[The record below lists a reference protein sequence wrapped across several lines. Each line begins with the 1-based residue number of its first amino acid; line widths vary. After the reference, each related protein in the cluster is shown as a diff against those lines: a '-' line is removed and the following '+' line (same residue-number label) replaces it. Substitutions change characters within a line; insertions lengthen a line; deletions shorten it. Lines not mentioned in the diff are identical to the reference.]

1 MLEGLSR
8 LQGLCGFFK
17 IASLIELKGSSVSD
31 TTSVKKSHRR
41 LIWVATAVTILWL
54 VISSATGPLFGNLS
68 SVQKNDNSKFLPANS
83 EASKASDAISTFS
96 DNTTNNQFPT
106 LVLFEGKVDTSKV
119 IAANAFVQQLVQ
131 KDLVDSK
138 GQLVK
143 DAKGNPV
150 SIPISKYLSPGAQIG
165 AFPSAKNN
173 AILAN
178 IPLDANLS
186 QTNLPDKKP
195 ALLAV
200 VTTIRYY
207 STQYAAANGFVTHTT
222 GLGGLFADLFNS
234 FSGLD
239 TSLLLTTVF
248 VIAIILI
255 IVYRS
260 PFLWVLPLLSS
271 IFALTLAGGVIY
283 ELAKHNVI
291 TLDGQSQGILS
302 VLVLGA
308 ATDYSLLLIARY
320 REELHNYEHRVDA
333 MKVAWRGV
341 VEPIVASGSTVALGL
356 LMLLLSQ
363 LTNNRGLGPVGAIG
377 IVCAMVTILT
387 LLPALLVLFG
397 RWIFLPKRPKFN
409 TADEKLSGIWSK
421 VAKSTEASPR
431 KYLAFSVLILVVL
444 AAFASTLHSNGLSTA
459 QSFTKRTDSVIGQ
472 EQLTTYFPGG
482 QGQPT
487 QIVVSADKAQEV
499 TSKLQAFPGISQV
512 VPQTVTPIIPGQP
525 VPATKIVNG
534 KELLN
539 VTLSYGPDTSA
550 AIKLI
555 PPLRTM
561 VQGIDST
568 LLVGGTS
575 AVYNDIDAATRHD
588 QKVIIPVILFLI
600 AIILGLLLRS
610 VIASLLLLVTVVI
623 SYFATLGACSIVFHH
638 LFHFAGEDSSFPLFA
653 FVFLVALGIDYNI
666 FLMTRVREE
675 SVKHGT
681 RFGMTKGVTV
691 TGGVITSAGI
701 VLAATFSVL
710 SILPLVFLAEIGF
723 AVAFGVLLD
732 TLLVRSIL
740 VPALV
745 HSIGPK
751 VWWPSK
757 LQHD

>member
-1 MLEGLSR
+1 M
-8 LQGLCGFFK
+8 
-17 IASLIELKGSSVSD
+17 SD
-31 TTSVKKSHRR
+31 KSTTTRSHRR
-41 LIWVATAVTILWL
+41 LVFAASVVAILWL
-54 VISSATGPLFGNLS
+54 LISSATGPLFGNLS
-68 SVQKNDNSKFLPANS
+68 TVQKNDNSKFLPAGVES
-83 EASKASDAISTFS
+83 SKASDAILKFS
-96 DNTTNNQFPT
+96 DNTINNQFPT
-106 LVLFEGKVDTSKV
+106 LILFEGKADAAKV
-119 IAANAFVQQLVQ
+119 ASANVFVQGLVG
-131 KDLVDSK
+131 KNLVDSK
-138 GQLVK
+138 GQLIK
-143 DAKGNPV
+143 DAKGNSI
-150 SIPISKYLSPGAQIG
+150 SIPISKYLAPGAQIG
-165 AFPSAKNN
+165 AFPSAKND

-178 IPLDANLS
+178 VPLDSKSAGDI
-186 QTNLPDKKP
+186 LPSKKP
-195 ALLAV
+195 VLPAI

-207 STQYAAANGFVTHTT
+207 STQYASANGFVTHTT
-222 GLGGLFADLFNS
+222 GLGGLFADLFDA

-239 TSLLLTTVF
+239 SSLLLVTGG

-255 IVYRS
+255 FVYRS
-260 PFLWVLPLLSS
+260 PVLWILPLISAG
-271 IFALTLAGGVIY
+271 FALTLAGGVIY

-308 ATDYSLLLIARY
+308 ATDYALLLIARY
-320 REELHNYEHRVDA
+320 REELHHFEHRVDA

-341 VEPIVASGSTVALGL
+341 VEPIVASGTTVALGL
-356 LMLLLSQ
+356 LVLLLSQ

-377 IVCAMVTILT
+377 IVCAMITILT

-397 RWIFLPKRPKFN
+397 RWIFWPKRPKNN
-409 TADEKLSGIWSK
+409 TEDEKLTGIWSK
-421 VAKSTEASPR
+421 VAKSTEKSPR
-431 KYLAFSVLILVVL
+431 KFWSAAILVLVIL
-444 AAFASTLHSNGLSTA
+444 AAFAATLHPNGLSTA

-487 QIVVSADKAQEV
+487 QVVVSADKVQAV
-499 TSKLQAFPGISQV
+499 TSKLLSIKGVSEV
-512 VPQTVTPIIPGQP
+512 TPQTTAPGSTDAK
-525 VPATKIVNG
+525 VVAG

-539 VTLSYGPDTSA
+539 VTLAYGPDTAA

-555 PPLRTM
+555 PPIRSG
-561 VQGIDST
+561 VHAIDATS
-568 LLVGGTS
+568 LVGGTT
-575 AVYNDIDAATRHD
+575 AVYYDIDAATRHD
-588 QKVIIPVILFLI
+588 QKVIIPVILLLI

-610 VIASLLLLVTVVI
+610 IAAALLLLGSVVI
-623 SYFATLGACSIVFHH
+623 SYYATLGACSIVFHH
-638 LFHFAGEDSSFPLFA
+638 MFHFAGEDSSFPLFA

-675 SVKHGT
+675 TIKSGT
-681 RFGMTKGVTV
+681 RAGMTKGVTV

-710 SILPLVFLAEIGF
+710 GILPLVFLAELGF

>member
-1 MLEGLSR
+1 LILA
-8 LQGLCGFFK
+8 
-17 IASLIELKGSSVSD
+17 ASLVAI
-31 TTSVKKSHRR
+31 
-41 LIWVATAVTILWL
+41 IWLFV
-54 VISSATGPLFGNLS
+54 SSATGPLFGNLS
-68 SVQKNDNSKFLPANS
+68 TVQKNDNSKFLPSGS
-83 EASKASDAISTFS
+83 ESSRAADAILKFS
-96 DNTTNNQFPT
+96 DNSANNQFPT
-106 LVLFEGKVDTSKV
+106 LILFEGKVDATKV
-119 IAANAFVQQLVQ
+119 LSANAFVQALAN
-131 KDLVDSK
+131 KDLVDSSGNLIK
-138 GQLVK
+138 GVDGK
-143 DAKGNPV
+143 DV
-150 SIPISKYLSPGAQIG
+150 SIPISKYLAPGAQIG

-178 IPLDANLS
+178 LPLDSTSAGDI
-186 QTNLPDKKP
+186 LPNKKP
-195 ALLAV
+195 VLPAI
-200 VTTIRYY
+200 VTTIRF
-207 STQYAAANGFVTHTT
+207 YAGAYAKANGFVTHTT

-239 TSLLLTTVF
+239 SSLLLVTGS
-248 VIAIILI
+248 VIALILI

-260 PFLWVLPLLSS
+260 PVLWILPLMSAG
-271 IFALTLAGGVIY
+271 FALTLAGGVIY
-283 ELAKHNVI
+283 ELAKHNVL

-308 ATDYSLLLIARY
+308 ATDYALLLIARY
-320 REELHNYEHRVDA
+320 REELHLHEHRTDA

-387 LLPALLVLFG
+387 LLPALLVIFG
-397 RWIFLPKRPKFN
+397 RWIFWPKRPKYG
-409 TADEKLSGIWSK
+409 TEDEKLVGVWSK
-421 VAKSTEASPR
+421 VAKSTERNPR
-431 KYLAFSVLILVVL
+431 KYWSIAILILVVL
-444 AAFASTLHSNGLSTA
+444 AAFSTTLHSNGLSTA
-459 QSFTKRTDSVIGQ
+459 QSFTTRTDSVIGQ

-487 QIVVSADKAQEV
+487 QIVVSADKAAEL
-499 TSKLQAFPGISQV
+499 TSKLLTFTGVSQV

-525 VPATKIVNG
+525 LPATKVVDG

-550 AIKLI
+550 AVKLI
-555 PPLRTM
+555 PSMRVM
-561 VQGIDST
+561 VHGIDPAS
-568 LLVGGTS
+568 LVGGTS
-575 AVYNDIDAATRHD
+575 AVYNDIDSATRHD
-588 QKVIIPVILFLI
+588 QKVIIPVILLLI
-600 AIILGLLLRS
+600 ALILALLLRS
-610 VIASLLLLVTVVI
+610 IAASLLLLASVVI
-623 SYFATLGACSIVFHH
+623 SFLATLGACAIVFHH
-638 LFHFAGEDSSFPLFA
+638 LFHFAGEDTSFPLFA

-675 SVKHGT
+675 TLKFGT
-681 RFGMTKGVTV
+681 HAGMTKGVTV

-723 AVAFGVLLD
+723 AVGFGVLLD

>member
-1 MLEGLSR
+1 M
-8 LQGLCGFFK
+8 
-17 IASLIELKGSSVSD
+17 SD
-31 TTSVKKSHRR
+31 KSTTTRSHRR
-41 LIWVATAVTILWL
+41 LVFAASVVAILWL
-54 VISSATGPLFGNLS
+54 FISSATGPLFGNLS
-68 SVQKNDNSKFLPANS
+68 TVQKNDNSKFLPAGVES
-83 EASKASDAISTFS
+83 SKASDAILKFS
-96 DNTTNNQFPT
+96 DNTINNQFPT
-106 LVLFEGKVDTSKV
+106 LILFEGKADAAKV
-119 IAANAFVQQLVQ
+119 ASAKVFVQGLVA
-131 KDLVDSK
+131 KNLVDSK
-138 GQLVK
+138 GQLIK

-150 SIPISKYLSPGAQIG
+150 SIPISTYLAPGAQIG
-165 AFPSAKNN
+165 AFPSAKND

-178 IPLDANLS
+178 VPLDSKSAGDI
-186 QTNLPDKKP
+186 LPSKKP
-195 ALLAV
+195 VLPAI

-207 STQYAAANGFVTHTT
+207 STQYASANGFVTHTT
-222 GLGGLFADLFNS
+222 GLGGLFADLFDA

-239 TSLLLTTVF
+239 SSLLLVTGG

-255 IVYRS
+255 FVYRS
-260 PFLWVLPLLSS
+260 PVLWILPLISAG
-271 IFALTLAGGVIY
+271 FALTLAGGVIY

-308 ATDYSLLLIARY
+308 ATDYALLLIARY
-320 REELHNYEHRVDA
+320 REELHHFEHRVDA

-341 VEPIVASGSTVALGL
+341 VEPIIASGTTVALGL
-356 LMLLLSQ
+356 LVLLLSQ

-387 LLPALLVLFG
+387 LLPALLVIFG
-397 RWIFLPKRPKFN
+397 RWIFWPKRPKHN
-409 TADEKLSGIWSK
+409 TEDEKLTGIWSK
-421 VAKSTEASPR
+421 VAKSTEQSPR
-431 KYLAFSVLILVVL
+431 KYWSAAILVLVIL
-444 AAFASTLHSNGLSTA
+444 AAFAATLHPNGLSTA

-487 QIVVSADKAQEV
+487 QVVVSADKVQAV
-499 TSKLQAFPGISQV
+499 TSKLLSIKGVSD
-512 VPQTVTPIIPGQP
+512 VTPTFTAPGSTEAK
-525 VPATKIVNG
+525 VVAGN
-534 KELLN
+534 ELLN
-539 VTLSYGPDTSA
+539 VTLAYGPDTAA

-555 PPLRTM
+555 PPIRSS
-561 VQGIDST
+561 VHAIDATS
-568 LLVGGTS
+568 LVGGTT
-575 AVYNDIDAATRHD
+575 AVYYDIDAATRHD
-588 QKVIIPVILFLI
+588 QKVIIPVILLLI

-610 VIASLLLLVTVVI
+610 IAAALLLLGSVVI
-623 SYFATLGACSIVFHH
+623 SYYATLGACSIAFHH
-638 LFHFAGEDSSFPLFA
+638 MFHFAGEDSSFPLFA

-675 SVKHGT
+675 TIKSGT
-681 RFGMTKGVTV
+681 RAGMTKGVTV

-710 SILPLVFLAEIGF
+710 GILPLVFLAELGF

>member
-1 MLEGLSR
+1 
-8 LQGLCGFFK
+8 
-17 IASLIELKGSSVSD
+17 VSD
-31 TTSVKKSHRR
+31 KSTTTRSHRR
-41 LIWVATAVTILWL
+41 LVFAASVVAILWL
-54 VISSATGPLFGNLS
+54 FISSATGPLFGNLS
-68 SVQKNDNSKFLPANS
+68 TVQKNDNSKFLPAGVES
-83 EASKASDAISTFS
+83 SKASDAILKFS
-96 DNTTNNQFPT
+96 DNTINNQFPT
-106 LVLFEGKVDTSKV
+106 LILFEGKADAAKV
-119 IAANAFVQQLVQ
+119 ASANVFVQGLVS
-131 KDLVDSK
+131 KNLVDSK
-138 GQLVK
+138 GQLIK
-143 DAKGNPV
+143 DANGNPV
-150 SIPISKYLSPGAQIG
+150 SIPISKYLAPGAQIG
-165 AFPSAKNN
+165 AFPSAKND

-178 IPLDANLS
+178 VPLDSKSAGDI
-186 QTNLPDKKP
+186 LPSKKP
-195 ALLAV
+195 VLPAI

-207 STQYAAANGFVTHTT
+207 STQYASANGFVTHTT
-222 GLGGLFADLFNS
+222 GLGGLFADLFDA

-239 TSLLLTTVF
+239 SSLLLVTGG

-255 IVYRS
+255 FVYRS
-260 PFLWVLPLLSS
+260 PVLWILPLISAG
-271 IFALTLAGGVIY
+271 FALTLAGGVIY

-308 ATDYSLLLIARY
+308 ATDYALLLIARY

-341 VEPIVASGSTVALGL
+341 VEPIIASGTTVALGL
-356 LMLLLSQ
+356 LVLLLSQ

-397 RWIFLPKRPKFN
+397 RWIFWPKRPKHN
-409 TADEKLSGIWSK
+409 TEDEKLTGIWSK
-421 VAKSTEASPR
+421 VAKSTERSPR
-431 KYLAFSVLILVVL
+431 KYWSAAILVLVIL
-444 AAFASTLHSNGLSTA
+444 AAFASTLHPNGLSTA

-487 QIVVSADKAQEV
+487 QVVVSADKVQAV
-499 TSKLQAFPGISQV
+499 TSKLLSIKGVSD
-512 VPQTVTPIIPGQP
+512 VTPQPTAPGSTDAK
-525 VPATKIVNG
+525 VVAG

-539 VTLSYGPDTSA
+539 VTLAYGPDTAS

-555 PPLRTM
+555 PPIRSS
-561 VQGIDST
+561 VHAIDATS
-568 LLVGGTS
+568 LVGGTT
-575 AVYNDIDAATRHD
+575 AVYYDIDAATRHD
-588 QKVIIPVILFLI
+588 QKVIIPVILLLI

-610 VIASLLLLVTVVI
+610 IAASLLLLGSVVI
-623 SYFATLGACSIVFHH
+623 SYYATLGACSIVFHH
-638 LFHFAGEDSSFPLFA
+638 MFHFAGEDSSFPLFA

-675 SVKHGT
+675 TIKSGT
-681 RFGMTKGVTV
+681 RAGMTKGVTV

-710 SILPLVFLAEIGF
+710 GILPLVFLAELGF

>member
-1 MLEGLSR
+1 M
-8 LQGLCGFFK
+8 
-17 IASLIELKGSSVSD
+17 SD
-31 TTSVKKSHRR
+31 KSTTTRSHRR
-41 LIWVATAVTILWL
+41 LVFAASVVAILWL
-54 VISSATGPLFGNLS
+54 FISSATGPLFGNLS
-68 SVQKNDNSKFLPANS
+68 TVQKNDNSKFLPAGVES
-83 EASKASDAISTFS
+83 SKASDAILKFS
-96 DNTTNNQFPT
+96 DNTINNQFPT
-106 LVLFEGKVDTSKV
+106 LILFEGKADAAKV
-119 IAANAFVQQLVQ
+119 ASANVFVQGLVG
-131 KDLVDSK
+131 KNLVDSK
-138 GQLVK
+138 GQLIK
-143 DAKGNPV
+143 DAKGNSI
-150 SIPISKYLSPGAQIG
+150 SIPISKYLAPGAQIG
-165 AFPSAKNN
+165 AFPSAKND

-178 IPLDANLS
+178 VPLDSKSAGDI
-186 QTNLPDKKP
+186 LPSKKP
-195 ALLAV
+195 VLPAI

-207 STQYAAANGFVTHTT
+207 STQYASANGFVTHTT
-222 GLGGLFADLFNS
+222 GLGGLFADLFDA

-239 TSLLLTTVF
+239 SSLLLVTGG

-255 IVYRS
+255 FVYRS
-260 PFLWVLPLLSS
+260 PVLWILPLISAG
-271 IFALTLAGGVIY
+271 FALTLAGGVIY

-308 ATDYSLLLIARY
+308 ATDYALLLIARY
-320 REELHNYEHRVDA
+320 REELHHFEHRVDA

-341 VEPIVASGSTVALGL
+341 VEPIVASGTTVALGL
-356 LMLLLSQ
+356 LVLLLSQ

-377 IVCAMVTILT
+377 IVCAMITILT
-387 LLPALLVLFG
+387 LLPALLVIFG
-397 RWIFLPKRPKFN
+397 RWIFWPKRPKNN
-409 TADEKLSGIWSK
+409 TEDEKLTGIWSK
-421 VAKSTEASPR
+421 VAKSTERSPR
-431 KYLAFSVLILVVL
+431 KFWSAAILVLVIL
-444 AAFASTLHSNGLSTA
+444 AAFAATLHPNGLSTA

-487 QIVVSADKAQEV
+487 QVVVSADKVQAV
-499 TSKLQAFPGISQV
+499 TSKLLSIKGVSEV
-512 VPQTVTPIIPGQP
+512 TPQTTAPGSTEAK
-525 VPATKIVNG
+525 VVAG

-539 VTLSYGPDTSA
+539 VTLAYGPDTAA

-555 PPLRTM
+555 PPIRSG
-561 VQGIDST
+561 VHAIDATS
-568 LLVGGTS
+568 LVGGTT
-575 AVYNDIDAATRHD
+575 AVYYDIDAATRHD
-588 QKVIIPVILFLI
+588 QKVIIPVILLLI

-610 VIASLLLLVTVVI
+610 IAAALLLLGSVVI
-623 SYFATLGACSIVFHH
+623 SYYATLGACSIVFHH
-638 LFHFAGEDSSFPLFA
+638 MFHFAGEDSSFPLFA

-675 SVKHGT
+675 TIKSGT
-681 RFGMTKGVTV
+681 RAGMTKGVTV

-710 SILPLVFLAEIGF
+710 GILPLVFLAELGF

>member
-1 MLEGLSR
+1 M
-8 LQGLCGFFK
+8 
-17 IASLIELKGSSVSD
+17 SD
-31 TTSVKKSHRR
+31 KSTSTRSHRR
-41 LIWVATAVTILWL
+41 LVFAASVVAILWL
-54 VISSATGPLFGNLS
+54 FISSATGPLFGNLS
-68 SVQKNDNSKFLPANS
+68 TVQKNDNSKFLPAGVES
-83 EASKASDAISTFS
+83 SKASDAILKFS
-96 DNTTNNQFPT
+96 DNTINNQFPT
-106 LVLFEGKVDTSKV
+106 LILFEGKADAAKV
-119 IAANAFVQQLVQ
+119 ASANVFVQGLVG
-131 KDLVDSK
+131 KNLVDSK
-138 GQLVK
+138 GQFIK
-143 DAKGNPV
+143 DAKGNSI
-150 SIPISKYLSPGAQIG
+150 SIPISKYLAPGAQIG
-165 AFPSAKNN
+165 AFPSAKND

-178 IPLDANLS
+178 VPLDSKSAGDI
-186 QTNLPDKKP
+186 LPSKKP
-195 ALLAV
+195 VLPAI

-207 STQYAAANGFVTHTT
+207 STQYASANGFITHTT
-222 GLGGLFADLFNS
+222 GLGGLFADLFDA

-239 TSLLLTTVF
+239 SSLLLVTGG

-255 IVYRS
+255 FVYRS
-260 PFLWVLPLLSS
+260 PVLWILPLISAG
-271 IFALTLAGGVIY
+271 FALTLAGGVIY

-308 ATDYSLLLIARY
+308 ATDYALLLIARY
-320 REELHNYEHRVDA
+320 REELHHFEHRVDA

-341 VEPIVASGSTVALGL
+341 VEPIVASGTTVALGL
-356 LMLLLSQ
+356 LVLLLSQ

-377 IVCAMVTILT
+377 IVCAMITILT
-387 LLPALLVLFG
+387 LLPALLVIFG
-397 RWIFLPKRPKFN
+397 RWIFWPKRPKNN
-409 TADEKLSGIWSK
+409 TEDEKLTGIWSK
-421 VAKSTEASPR
+421 VAKSTERSPR
-431 KYLAFSVLILVVL
+431 KFWSAAILVLVIL
-444 AAFASTLHSNGLSTA
+444 AAFAATLHPNGLSTA

-487 QIVVSADKAQEV
+487 QVVVSADKVQAV
-499 TSKLQAFPGISQV
+499 TSKLLSIKGVSEV
-512 VPQTVTPIIPGQP
+512 TPQTTAPGSTEAK
-525 VPATKIVNG
+525 VVAG

-539 VTLSYGPDTSA
+539 VTLAYGPDTAA

-555 PPLRTM
+555 PPIRSG
-561 VQGIDST
+561 VHAIDATS
-568 LLVGGTS
+568 LVGGTT
-575 AVYNDIDAATRHD
+575 AVYYDIDAATRHD
-588 QKVIIPVILFLI
+588 QKVIIPVILLLI

-610 VIASLLLLVTVVI
+610 IAAALLLLGSVVI
-623 SYFATLGACSIVFHH
+623 SYYATLGACSIVFHH
-638 LFHFAGEDSSFPLFA
+638 MFHFAGEDSSFPLFA

-675 SVKHGT
+675 TIKSGT
-681 RFGMTKGVTV
+681 RAGMTKGVTV

-710 SILPLVFLAEIGF
+710 GILPLVFLAELGF

>member
-1 MLEGLSR
+1 M
-8 LQGLCGFFK
+8 
-17 IASLIELKGSSVSD
+17 SD
-31 TTSVKKSHRR
+31 KSTSTRSHRR
-41 LIWVATAVTILWL
+41 LVFAASVVAILWL
-54 VISSATGPLFGNLS
+54 FISSATGPLFGNLS
-68 SVQKNDNSKFLPANS
+68 TVQKNDNSKFLPAGVES
-83 EASKASDAISTFS
+83 SKASDAILKFS
-96 DNTTNNQFPT
+96 DNTINNQFPT
-106 LVLFEGKVDTSKV
+106 LILFEGKADAAKV
-119 IAANAFVQQLVQ
+119 ASANVFVQGLVG
-131 KDLVDSK
+131 KNLVDSK
-138 GQLVK
+138 GQLIK
-143 DAKGNPV
+143 DAKGNSI
-150 SIPISKYLSPGAQIG
+150 SIPISKYLAPGAQIG
-165 AFPSAKNN
+165 AFPSAKND

-178 IPLDANLS
+178 VPLDSKSAGDI
-186 QTNLPDKKP
+186 LPSKKP
-195 ALLAV
+195 VLPAI

-207 STQYAAANGFVTHTT
+207 STQYASANGFVTHTT
-222 GLGGLFADLFNS
+222 GLGGLFADLFDA

-239 TSLLLTTVF
+239 SSLLLVTGG

-255 IVYRS
+255 FVYRS
-260 PFLWVLPLLSS
+260 PVLWILPLISAG
-271 IFALTLAGGVIY
+271 FALTLAGGVIY

-308 ATDYSLLLIARY
+308 ATDYALLLIARY
-320 REELHNYEHRVDA
+320 REELHHFEHRVDA

-341 VEPIVASGSTVALGL
+341 VEPIVASGTTVALGL
-356 LMLLLSQ
+356 LVLLLSQ

-377 IVCAMVTILT
+377 IVCAMITILT
-387 LLPALLVLFG
+387 LLPALLVIFG
-397 RWIFLPKRPKFN
+397 RWIFWPKRPKNN
-409 TADEKLSGIWSK
+409 TEDEKLTGIWSK
-421 VAKSTEASPR
+421 VAKSTERSPR
-431 KYLAFSVLILVVL
+431 KFWSAAILVLVIL
-444 AAFASTLHSNGLSTA
+444 AAFAATLHPNGLSTA

-487 QIVVSADKAQEV
+487 QVVVSADKVQAV
-499 TSKLQAFPGISQV
+499 TSKLLSIKGVSEV
-512 VPQTVTPIIPGQP
+512 TPQTTAPGSTDAK
-525 VPATKIVNG
+525 VVAG

-539 VTLSYGPDTSA
+539 VTLAYGPDTAA

-555 PPLRTM
+555 PPIRSG
-561 VQGIDST
+561 VHAIDATS
-568 LLVGGTS
+568 LVGGTT
-575 AVYNDIDAATRHD
+575 AVYYDIDAATRHD
-588 QKVIIPVILFLI
+588 QKVIIPVILLLI

-610 VIASLLLLVTVVI
+610 IAAALLLLASVVI
-623 SYFATLGACSIVFHH
+623 SYYATLGACSIVFHH
-638 LFHFAGEDSSFPLFA
+638 MFHFAGEDSSFPLFA

-675 SVKHGT
+675 TIKSGT
-681 RFGMTKGVTV
+681 RAGMTKGVTV

-710 SILPLVFLAEIGF
+710 GILPLVFLAELGF

>member
-207 STQYAAANGFVTHTT
+207 STQYAQANGFVTHTT

-239 TSLLLTTVF
+239 TSLLLTTVL
-248 VIAIILI
+248 VIAVILI
-255 IVYRS
+255 VVYRS
-260 PFLWVLPLLSS
+260 PFLWILPLLSS
-271 IFALTLAGGVIY
+271 LFALTTAGGVIY
-283 ELAKHNVI
+283 ELAKHNII

-387 LLPALLVLFG
+387 MLPALLVIFG

-421 VAKSTEASPR
+421 VAKSTERSPR

>member
-1 MLEGLSR
+1 MSEKSTAQR
-8 LQGLCGFFK
+8 
-17 IASLIELKGSSVSD
+17 
-31 TTSVKKSHRR
+31 SHRK
-41 LIWVATAVTILWL
+41 LVLAASIVAILWL
-54 VISSATGPLFGNLS
+54 FISSATGPLFGNLS
-68 SVQKNDNSKFLPANS
+68 TVQKNDNSKFLPAGTES
-83 EASKASDAISTFS
+83 SRASDAILKFS
-96 DNTTNNQFPT
+96 KNTINNQFPT
-106 LVLFEGKVDTSKV
+106 LILFEGKVDQTKV
-119 IAANAFVQQLVQ
+119 ISANAFVQGLTN
-131 KDLVDSK
+131 KDLVDST
-138 GQLVK
+138 GQLI
-143 DAKGNPV
+143 KGADGKPT
-150 SIPISKYLSPGAQIG
+150 SIPISKYLAQGAQVG
-165 AFPSAKNN
+165 AFPSAKND

-178 IPLDANLS
+178 IPLDSSSAGDI
-186 QTNLPDKKP
+186 LPNKKP
-195 ALLAV
+195 VLPAI

-207 STQYAAANGFVTHTT
+207 STIYAQENGFVTHTT
-222 GLGGLFADLFNS
+222 GLGGLFADLFSS
-234 FSGLD
+234 FNGLD
-239 TSLLLTTVF
+239 TSLLLVTGG
-248 VIAIILI
+248 VIALILI
-255 IVYRS
+255 VVYRS
-260 PFLWVLPLLSS
+260 PVLWILPLLSAG
-271 IFALTLAGGVIY
+271 IALTLAGGVIY
-283 ELAKHNVI
+283 ELAKHNII

-308 ATDYSLLLIARY
+308 ATDYALLLIARY
-320 REELHNYEHRVDA
+320 REELHIYESRTQA

-377 IVCAMVTILT
+377 IVCAMITILT
-387 LLPALLVLFG
+387 LLPALLVIFG
-397 RWIFLPKRPKFN
+397 RWIFWPKRPKFN
-409 TADEKLSGIWSK
+409 TEDEKLSGIWSK
-421 VAKSTEASPR
+421 VAQSTERSPR
-431 KYLAFSVLILVVL
+431 KYWSIALLILVVFT
-444 AAFASTLHSNGLSTA
+444 AFAPTLHSNGLSTA

-499 TSKLQAFPGISQV
+499 TTKLLLIKGVSQV
-512 VPQTVTPIIPGQP
+512 VQA
-525 VPATKIVNG
+525 PATEIVDG

-539 VTLSYGPDTSA
+539 ATLAYSPDSNA

-555 PPLRTM
+555 APIRTL
-561 VQGIDST
+561 VHGIDATSV
-568 LLVGGTS
+568 VGGTS
-575 AVYNDIDAATRHD
+575 AVYTDIYAATRHD
-588 QKVIIPVILFLI
+588 QRLIIPVILLLI

-610 VIASLLLLVTVVI
+610 IVASLLLLLTVVI
-623 SYFATLGACSIVFHH
+623 SFFATLGACAIVFHH
-638 LFHFAGEDSSFPLFA
+638 IFHFAGEDSSFPLFA

-675 SVKHGT
+675 TIKSGT
-681 RFGMTKGVTV
+681 HAGMTKAVTV

-723 AVAFGVLLD
+723 AVGFGVLLD

-757 LQHD
+757 LQHE

>member
-1 MLEGLSR
+1 MPS
-8 LQGLCGFFK
+8 
-17 IASLIELKGSSVSD
+17 
-31 TTSVKKSHRR
+31 KKP
-41 LIWVATAVTILWL
+41 V
-54 VISSATGPLFGNLS
+54 
-68 SVQKNDNSKFLPANS
+68 LPA
-83 EASKASDAISTFS
+83 I
-96 DNTTNNQFPT
+96 
-106 LVLFEGKVDTSKV
+106 
-119 IAANAFVQQLVQ
+119 
-131 KDLVDSK
+131 
-138 GQLVK
+138 
-143 DAKGNPV
+143 
-150 SIPISKYLSPGAQIG
+150 
-165 AFPSAKNN
+165 
-173 AILAN
+173 
-178 IPLDANLS
+178 
-186 QTNLPDKKP
+186 
-195 ALLAV
+195 

-207 STQYAAANGFVTHTT
+207 STQYASANGFVTHTT
-222 GLGGLFADLFNS
+222 GLGGLFADLFDA

-239 TSLLLTTVF
+239 SSLLLVTGG

-255 IVYRS
+255 FVYRS
-260 PFLWVLPLLSS
+260 PVLWILPLISAG
-271 IFALTLAGGVIY
+271 FALTLAGGVIY

-308 ATDYSLLLIARY
+308 ATDYALLLIARY
-320 REELHNYEHRVDA
+320 REELHHFEHRVDA

-341 VEPIVASGSTVALGL
+341 VEPIIASGTTVALGL
-356 LMLLLSQ
+356 LVLLLSQ

-387 LLPALLVLFG
+387 LLPALLVIFG
-397 RWIFLPKRPKFN
+397 RWIFWPKRPKHN
-409 TADEKLSGIWSK
+409 TEDEKLTGIWSK
-421 VAKSTEASPR
+421 VAKSTEQSPR
-431 KYLAFSVLILVVL
+431 KYWSAAILVLVIL
-444 AAFASTLHSNGLSTA
+444 AAFAATLHPNGLSTA

-487 QIVVSADKAQEV
+487 QVVVSADKVQAV
-499 TSKLQAFPGISQV
+499 TSKLLSIKGVSD
-512 VPQTVTPIIPGQP
+512 VTPTFTAPGSTE
-525 VPATKIVNG
+525 AKIVAGN
-534 KELLN
+534 ELLN
-539 VTLSYGPDTSA
+539 VTLAYGPDTAA

-555 PPLRTM
+555 PPIRSS
-561 VQGIDST
+561 VHAIDATS
-568 LLVGGTS
+568 LVGGTT
-575 AVYNDIDAATRHD
+575 AVYYDIDAATRHD
-588 QKVIIPVILFLI
+588 QKVIIPVILLLI

-610 VIASLLLLVTVVI
+610 IAAALLLLGSVVI
-623 SYFATLGACSIVFHH
+623 SYYATLGACSIAFHH
-638 LFHFAGEDSSFPLFA
+638 MFHFAGEDSSFPLFA

-675 SVKHGT
+675 TIKSGT
-681 RFGMTKGVTV
+681 RAGMTKGVTV

-710 SILPLVFLAEIGF
+710 GILPLVFLAELGF

>member
-1 MLEGLSR
+1 M
-8 LQGLCGFFK
+8 
-17 IASLIELKGSSVSD
+17 SD
-31 TTSVKKSHRR
+31 KSTTTRSHRR
-41 LIWVATAVTILWL
+41 LVFAASVVAILWL
-54 VISSATGPLFGNLS
+54 FISSATGPLFGNLS
-68 SVQKNDNSKFLPANS
+68 TVQKNDNSKFLPAGVES
-83 EASKASDAISTFS
+83 SKASDAILKFS
-96 DNTTNNQFPT
+96 DNTINNQFPT
-106 LVLFEGKVDTSKV
+106 LILFEGKADAAKV
-119 IAANAFVQQLVQ
+119 ASANVFVQGLVS
-131 KDLVDSK
+131 KELVDSK
-138 GQLVK
+138 GQLIK
-143 DAKGNPV
+143 DANGNPI
-150 SIPISKYLSPGAQIG
+150 SIPISKYLAPGAQIG
-165 AFPSAKNN
+165 AFPSAKND

-178 IPLDANLS
+178 VPLDSKSAGDI
-186 QTNLPDKKP
+186 LPSKKP
-195 ALLAV
+195 VLPAI

-207 STQYAAANGFVTHTT
+207 STQYATANGFVTHTT
-222 GLGGLFADLFNS
+222 GLGGLFADLFDA

-239 TSLLLTTVF
+239 SSLLLVTGG

-255 IVYRS
+255 FVYRS
-260 PFLWVLPLLSS
+260 PVLWILPLISAG
-271 IFALTLAGGVIY
+271 FALTLAGGVIY

-308 ATDYSLLLIARY
+308 ATDYALLLIARY

-341 VEPIVASGSTVALGL
+341 VEPIIASGTTVALGL
-356 LMLLLSQ
+356 LVLLLSQ

-397 RWIFLPKRPKFN
+397 RWIFWPKRPKHN
-409 TADEKLSGIWSK
+409 TEDEKLTGIWSK
-421 VAKSTEASPR
+421 VAKSTERSPR
-431 KYLAFSVLILVVL
+431 KYWSAAILVLVIL
-444 AAFASTLHSNGLSTA
+444 AAFASTLHPNGLSTA

-487 QIVVSADKAQEV
+487 QVVVSADKVQGV
-499 TSKLQAFPGISQV
+499 TSKLLSIKGVSD
-512 VPQTVTPIIPGQP
+512 VTPQPTAPGSTEAK
-525 VPATKIVNG
+525 VVAG

-539 VTLSYGPDTSA
+539 VTLAYGPDTAS

-555 PPLRTM
+555 PPIRSS
-561 VQGIDST
+561 VHAIDATS
-568 LLVGGTS
+568 LVGGTT
-575 AVYNDIDAATRHD
+575 AVYYDIDAATRHD
-588 QKVIIPVILFLI
+588 QKVIIPVILLLI

-610 VIASLLLLVTVVI
+610 IAASLLLLGSVVI
-623 SYFATLGACSIVFHH
+623 SYYATLGACSIVFHH
-638 LFHFAGEDSSFPLFA
+638 MFHFAGEDSSFPLFA

-675 SVKHGT
+675 TIKSGT
-681 RFGMTKGVTV
+681 RAGMTKGVTV

-710 SILPLVFLAEIGF
+710 GILPLVFLAELGF

>member
-1 MLEGLSR
+1 M
-8 LQGLCGFFK
+8 
-17 IASLIELKGSSVSD
+17 SD
-31 TTSVKKSHRR
+31 TSTTTRSHRR
-41 LIWVATAVTILWL
+41 LVFAASVVAILWL
-54 VISSATGPLFGNLS
+54 FISSATGPLFGNLS
-68 SVQKNDNSKFLPANS
+68 TVQKNDNSKFLPAGVES
-83 EASKASDAISTFS
+83 SKASDAILKFS
-96 DNTTNNQFPT
+96 DNTINNQFPT
-106 LVLFEGKVDTSKV
+106 LILFEGKADAAKV
-119 IAANAFVQQLVQ
+119 ASANVFVQGLVA
-131 KDLVDSK
+131 KNLVDSK
-138 GQLVK
+138 GQLIK

-150 SIPISKYLSPGAQIG
+150 SIPISKYLAPGAQIG
-165 AFPSAKNN
+165 AFPSAKND

-178 IPLDANLS
+178 VPLDSKSAGDI
-186 QTNLPDKKP
+186 LPSKKP
-195 ALLAV
+195 VLPAI

-207 STQYAAANGFVTHTT
+207 STQYASANGFVTHTT
-222 GLGGLFADLFNS
+222 GLGGLFADLFDA

-239 TSLLLTTVF
+239 SSLLLVTGG

-255 IVYRS
+255 FVYRS
-260 PFLWVLPLLSS
+260 PVLWILPLISAG
-271 IFALTLAGGVIY
+271 FALTLAGGVIY

-308 ATDYSLLLIARY
+308 ATDYALLLIARY

-341 VEPIVASGSTVALGL
+341 VEPIIASGTTVALGL
-356 LMLLLSQ
+356 LVLLLSQ

-377 IVCAMVTILT
+377 IVCAMITILT
-387 LLPALLVLFG
+387 LLPALLVIFG
-397 RWIFLPKRPKFN
+397 RWIFWPKRPKNN
-409 TADEKLSGIWSK
+409 TEDEKLTGIWSK
-421 VAKSTEASPR
+421 VAKSTERSPR
-431 KYLAFSVLILVVL
+431 KFWSAAILVLVIL
-444 AAFASTLHSNGLSTA
+444 AAFAATLHPNGLSTA

-487 QIVVSADKAQEV
+487 QVVVSADKVQAV
-499 TSKLQAFPGISQV
+499 TSKLLSIKGVSEV
-512 VPQTVTPIIPGQP
+512 TPQTTAPGSTEAK
-525 VPATKIVNG
+525 VVAG

-539 VTLSYGPDTSA
+539 VTLAYGPDTAA

-555 PPLRTM
+555 PPIRSG
-561 VQGIDST
+561 VHAIDATS
-568 LLVGGTS
+568 LVGGTT
-575 AVYNDIDAATRHD
+575 AVYYDIDAATRHD
-588 QKVIIPVILFLI
+588 QKVIIPVILLLI

-610 VIASLLLLVTVVI
+610 IAAALLLLGSVVI
-623 SYFATLGACSIVFHH
+623 SYYATLGACSIVFHH
-638 LFHFAGEDSSFPLFA
+638 MFHFAGEDSSFPLFA

-675 SVKHGT
+675 TIKSGT
-681 RFGMTKGVTV
+681 RAGMTKGVTV

-710 SILPLVFLAEIGF
+710 GILPLVFLAELGF

>member
-1 MLEGLSR
+1 M
-8 LQGLCGFFK
+8 
-17 IASLIELKGSSVSD
+17 SD
-31 TTSVKKSHRR
+31 KSTSTRSHRR
-41 LIWVATAVTILWL
+41 LVFAASVVAILWL
-54 VISSATGPLFGNLS
+54 LISSATGPLFGNLS
-68 SVQKNDNSKFLPANS
+68 TVQKNDNSKFLPAGVES
-83 EASKASDAISTFS
+83 SKASDAILKFS
-96 DNTTNNQFPT
+96 DNTINNQFPT
-106 LVLFEGKVDTSKV
+106 LILFEGKADAAKV
-119 IAANAFVQQLVQ
+119 ASANVFVQGLVG
-131 KDLVDSK
+131 KNLVDSK
-138 GQLVK
+138 GQLIK
-143 DAKGNPV
+143 DAKGHSI
-150 SIPISKYLSPGAQIG
+150 SIPISKYLAPGAQIG
-165 AFPSAKNN
+165 AFPSAKND

-178 IPLDANLS
+178 VPLDSKSAGDI
-186 QTNLPDKKP
+186 LPSKKP
-195 ALLAV
+195 VLPAI

-207 STQYAAANGFVTHTT
+207 STQYASANGFVTHTT
-222 GLGGLFADLFNS
+222 GLGGLFADLFDA

-239 TSLLLTTVF
+239 SSLLLVTGG

-255 IVYRS
+255 FVYRS
-260 PFLWVLPLLSS
+260 PVLWILPLISAG
-271 IFALTLAGGVIY
+271 FALTLAGGVIY

-308 ATDYSLLLIARY
+308 ATDYALLLIARY
-320 REELHNYEHRVDA
+320 REELHHFEHRVDA

-341 VEPIVASGSTVALGL
+341 VEPIVASGTTVALGL
-356 LMLLLSQ
+356 LVLLLSQ

-377 IVCAMVTILT
+377 IVCAMITILT
-387 LLPALLVLFG
+387 LLPALLVIFG
-397 RWIFLPKRPKFN
+397 RWIFWPKRPKNN
-409 TADEKLSGIWSK
+409 TEDEKLTGIWSK
-421 VAKSTEASPR
+421 VAKSTERSPR
-431 KYLAFSVLILVVL
+431 KFWSAAILVLVIL
-444 AAFASTLHSNGLSTA
+444 AAFAATLHPNGLSTA

-487 QIVVSADKAQEV
+487 QVVVSADNVQAV
-499 TSKLQAFPGISQV
+499 TSKLLSIKGVSEV
-512 VPQTVTPIIPGQP
+512 TPQTTAPGSTEAK
-525 VPATKIVNG
+525 VVAG

-539 VTLSYGPDTSA
+539 VTLAYGPDTAA

-555 PPLRTM
+555 PSIRSG
-561 VQGIDST
+561 VHAIDATS
-568 LLVGGTS
+568 LVGGTT
-575 AVYNDIDAATRHD
+575 AVYYDIDAATRHD
-588 QKVIIPVILFLI
+588 QKVIIPVILLLI

-610 VIASLLLLVTVVI
+610 IAAALLLLGSVVI
-623 SYFATLGACSIVFHH
+623 SYYATLGACSIVFHH
-638 LFHFAGEDSSFPLFA
+638 MFHFAGEDSSFPLFA

-675 SVKHGT
+675 TIKSGT
-681 RFGMTKGVTV
+681 RAGMTKGVTV

-710 SILPLVFLAEIGF
+710 GILPLVFLAELGF

>member
-1 MLEGLSR
+1 M
-8 LQGLCGFFK
+8 
-17 IASLIELKGSSVSD
+17 SD
-31 TTSVKKSHRR
+31 TSTTTRSHRR
-41 LIWVATAVTILWL
+41 LVFAASVVAILWL
-54 VISSATGPLFGNLS
+54 FISSATGPLFGNLS
-68 SVQKNDNSKFLPANS
+68 TVQKNDNSKFLPAGVES
-83 EASKASDAISTFS
+83 SKASDAILKFS
-96 DNTTNNQFPT
+96 DNTINNQFPT
-106 LVLFEGKVDTSKV
+106 LILFEGKADAAKV
-119 IAANAFVQQLVQ
+119 ASANVFVQGLVA
-131 KDLVDSK
+131 KNLVDSK
-138 GQLVK
+138 GQLIK

-150 SIPISKYLSPGAQIG
+150 SIPISKYLAPGAQIG
-165 AFPSAKNN
+165 AFPSAKND

-178 IPLDANLS
+178 VPLDSKSAGDI
-186 QTNLPDKKP
+186 LPSKKP
-195 ALLAV
+195 VLPAI

-207 STQYAAANGFVTHTT
+207 STQYASANGFVTHTT
-222 GLGGLFADLFNS
+222 GLGGLFADLFDA

-239 TSLLLTTVF
+239 SSLLLVTGG

-255 IVYRS
+255 FVYRS
-260 PFLWVLPLLSS
+260 PVLWILPLISAG
-271 IFALTLAGGVIY
+271 FALTLAGGVIY

-308 ATDYSLLLIARY
+308 ATDYALLLIARY
-320 REELHNYEHRVDA
+320 REELHHFEHRVDA

-341 VEPIVASGSTVALGL
+341 VEPIIASGTTVALGL
-356 LMLLLSQ
+356 LVLLLSQ

-387 LLPALLVLFG
+387 LLPALLVIFG
-397 RWIFLPKRPKFN
+397 RWIFWPKRPKHN
-409 TADEKLSGIWSK
+409 TEDEKLTGIWSK
-421 VAKSTEASPR
+421 VAKSTEQSPR
-431 KYLAFSVLILVVL
+431 KYWSAAILVLVIL
-444 AAFASTLHSNGLSTA
+444 AAFAATLHPNGLSTA

-487 QIVVSADKAQEV
+487 QVVVSADKVQAV
-499 TSKLQAFPGISQV
+499 TSKLLSIKGVSD
-512 VPQTVTPIIPGQP
+512 VTPTFTAPGSTE
-525 VPATKIVNG
+525 AKIVAGN
-534 KELLN
+534 ELLN
-539 VTLSYGPDTSA
+539 VTLAYGPDTAA

-555 PPLRTM
+555 PPIRSS
-561 VQGIDST
+561 VHAIDATS
-568 LLVGGTS
+568 LVGGTT
-575 AVYNDIDAATRHD
+575 AVYYDIDAATRHD
-588 QKVIIPVILFLI
+588 QKVIIPVILLLI

-610 VIASLLLLVTVVI
+610 IAAALLLLGSVVI
-623 SYFATLGACSIVFHH
+623 SYYATLGACSIVFHH
-638 LFHFAGEDSSFPLFA
+638 MFHFAGEDSSFPLFA

-675 SVKHGT
+675 TIKSGT
-681 RFGMTKGVTV
+681 RAGMTKGVTV

-710 SILPLVFLAEIGF
+710 GILPLVFLAELGF

>member
-1 MLEGLSR
+1 M
-8 LQGLCGFFK
+8 
-17 IASLIELKGSSVSD
+17 SD
-31 TTSVKKSHRR
+31 KSTTTRSHRR
-41 LIWVATAVTILWL
+41 LVFAASVVAILWL
-54 VISSATGPLFGNLS
+54 FISSATGPLFGNLS
-68 SVQKNDNSKFLPANS
+68 TVQKNDNSKFLPAGVES
-83 EASKASDAISTFS
+83 SKASDAILKFS
-96 DNTTNNQFPT
+96 DNSVNNQFPT
-106 LVLFEGKVDTSKV
+106 LILFEGKADAAKV
-119 IAANAFVQQLVQ
+119 ASANVFVQGLVG
-131 KDLVDSK
+131 KNLVDSK
-138 GQLVK
+138 GQLIK
-143 DAKGNPV
+143 DAKGNSI
-150 SIPISKYLSPGAQIG
+150 SIPISKYLAPGAQIG
-165 AFPSAKNN
+165 AFPSAKND

-178 IPLDANLS
+178 VPLDSKSAGDI
-186 QTNLPDKKP
+186 LPSKKP
-195 ALLAV
+195 VLPAI

-207 STQYAAANGFVTHTT
+207 STQYASANGFVTHTT
-222 GLGGLFADLFNS
+222 GLGGLFADLFDA

-239 TSLLLTTVF
+239 SSLLLVTGG

-255 IVYRS
+255 FVYRS
-260 PFLWVLPLLSS
+260 PVLWILPLISAG
-271 IFALTLAGGVIY
+271 FALTLAGGVIY

-308 ATDYSLLLIARY
+308 ATDYALLLIARY
-320 REELHNYEHRVDA
+320 REELHHFEHRVDA

-341 VEPIVASGSTVALGL
+341 VEPIVASGTTVALGL
-356 LMLLLSQ
+356 LVLLLSQ

-377 IVCAMVTILT
+377 IVCAMITILT
-387 LLPALLVLFG
+387 LLPALLVIFG
-397 RWIFLPKRPKFN
+397 RWIFWPKRPKNN
-409 TADEKLSGIWSK
+409 TEDEKLTGIWSK
-421 VAKSTEASPR
+421 VAKSTERSPR
-431 KYLAFSVLILVVL
+431 KFWSAAILVLVIL
-444 AAFASTLHSNGLSTA
+444 AAFAATLHPNGLSTA

-487 QIVVSADKAQEV
+487 QVVVSADKVQAV
-499 TSKLQAFPGISQV
+499 TSKLLSIKGVSEV
-512 VPQTVTPIIPGQP
+512 TPQTTAPGSTEAK
-525 VPATKIVNG
+525 VVAG

-539 VTLSYGPDTSA
+539 VTLAYGPDTAA

-555 PPLRTM
+555 PSIRSG
-561 VQGIDST
+561 VHAIDATS
-568 LLVGGTS
+568 LVGGTT
-575 AVYNDIDAATRHD
+575 AVYYDIDAATRHD
-588 QKVIIPVILFLI
+588 QKVIIPVILLLI

-610 VIASLLLLVTVVI
+610 IAAALLLLASVVI
-623 SYFATLGACSIVFHH
+623 SYYATLGACSIVFHH
-638 LFHFAGEDSSFPLFA
+638 MFHFAGEDSSFPLFA

-675 SVKHGT
+675 TIKSGT
-681 RFGMTKGVTV
+681 RAGMTKGVTV

-710 SILPLVFLAEIGF
+710 GILPLVFLAELGF

>member
-1 MLEGLSR
+1 M
-8 LQGLCGFFK
+8 
-17 IASLIELKGSSVSD
+17 SD
-31 TTSVKKSHRR
+31 TSTTTRSHRR
-41 LIWVATAVTILWL
+41 LVFAASVVAILWL
-54 VISSATGPLFGNLS
+54 FISSATGPLFGNLS
-68 SVQKNDNSKFLPANS
+68 TVQKNDNSKFLPAGVES
-83 EASKASDAISTFS
+83 SKASDAILKFS
-96 DNTTNNQFPT
+96 DNSVNNQFPT
-106 LVLFEGKVDTSKV
+106 LILFEGKADQAK
-119 IAANAFVQQLVQ
+119 IASANIFVRGLVN

-138 GQLVK
+138 GQLIK
-143 DAKGNPV
+143 DAKGNSI
-150 SIPISKYLSPGAQIG
+150 SIPISKYLAPGAQIG
-165 AFPSAKNN
+165 AFPSAKND

-178 IPLDANLS
+178 VPLDSKSAGDI
-186 QTNLPDKKP
+186 LPSKKP
-195 ALLAV
+195 VLPAI

-207 STQYAAANGFVTHTT
+207 STQYASANGFVTHTT
-222 GLGGLFADLFNS
+222 GLGGLFADLFDA

-239 TSLLLTTVF
+239 SSLLLVTGG

-255 IVYRS
+255 FVYRS
-260 PFLWVLPLLSS
+260 PVLWILPLISAG
-271 IFALTLAGGVIY
+271 FALTLAGGVIY

-308 ATDYSLLLIARY
+308 ATDYALLLIARY
-320 REELHNYEHRVDA
+320 REELHHFEHRVDA

-341 VEPIVASGSTVALGL
+341 VEPIIASGTTVALGL
-356 LMLLLSQ
+356 LVLLLSQ

-387 LLPALLVLFG
+387 LLPALLVIFG
-397 RWIFLPKRPKFN
+397 RWIFWPKRPKHN
-409 TADEKLSGIWSK
+409 TEDEKLTGIWSK
-421 VAKSTEASPR
+421 VAKSTEQSPR
-431 KYLAFSVLILVVL
+431 KYWSAAILVLVIL
-444 AAFASTLHSNGLSTA
+444 AAFAATLHPNGLSTA

-487 QIVVSADKAQEV
+487 QVVVSADKVQAV
-499 TSKLQAFPGISQV
+499 TSKLLSIKGVSD
-512 VPQTVTPIIPGQP
+512 VTPTFTAPGSTE
-525 VPATKIVNG
+525 AKIVAGN
-534 KELLN
+534 ELLN
-539 VTLSYGPDTSA
+539 VTLAYGPDTAA

-555 PPLRTM
+555 PPIRSS
-561 VQGIDST
+561 VHAIDATS
-568 LLVGGTS
+568 LVGGTT
-575 AVYNDIDAATRHD
+575 AVYYDIDAATRHD
-588 QKVIIPVILFLI
+588 QKVIIPVILLLI

-610 VIASLLLLVTVVI
+610 IAAALLLLGSVVI
-623 SYFATLGACSIVFHH
+623 SYYATLGACSIAFHH
-638 LFHFAGEDSSFPLFA
+638 MFHFAGEDSSFPLFA

-675 SVKHGT
+675 TIKSGT
-681 RFGMTKGVTV
+681 RAGMTKGVTV

-710 SILPLVFLAEIGF
+710 GILPLVFLAELGF